1 MPPTH
6 MNWRIITVGKPAFP
20 WAREAVETYLKRL
33 QHYTRL
39 DRHPQRRP
47 SCQRRTTD
55 AHRIRNALRI
65 ALDERGEF
73 RRSGSARWIEK
84 QHLAGTQRVCV
95 LIGGADGHSPELREK
110 ADALWR
116 LSDLTLQHEVALIVL
131 LEQIY
136 GAHTILKKKEPYHR
150 E

>member
-1 MPPTH
+1 
-6 MNWRIITVGKPAFP
+6 MNWRIITVGKPAFS

-39 DRHPQRRP
+39 DQVILKEGPRASVEQQMLTA
-47 SCQRRTTD
+47 SE
-55 AHRIRNALRI
+55 NALRI
-65 ALDERGEF
+65 VLDERGEA
-73 RRSGSARWIEK
+73 RRSVDLARWIEK
-84 QHLAGTQRVCV
+84 QHLAGTKRVCV

-136 GAHTILKKKEPYHR
+136 RAHTILKKEPYHR